1 MKSVNVT
8 IRVDEELKKQAD
20 SLFSD
25 LGMNLSTAF
34 NIFLKQSVREQ
45 GMPFVISKNVPN
57 VVTQAAMEAAEN
69 DEDMYGPFD
78 SVDALRE
85 ALNA

>member
-20 SLFSD
+20 FLFSD
-25 LGMNLSTAF
+25 LGMSLSTAF

-45 GMPFVISKNVPN
+45 GMPFKISRNVPN
-57 VVTQAAMEAAEN
+57 AVTLAAMDAAESG
-69 DEDMYGPFD
+69 EDMYGPFEDID
-78 SVDALRE
+78 SLKE

>member
-8 IRVDEELKKQAD
+8 IRIDEELKKQAD
-20 SLFSD
+20 LLFDD
-25 LGMNLSTAF
+25 LGMSLSTAF
-34 NIFLKQSVREQ
+34 NIFLRQSVREQ
-45 GMPFVISKNVPN
+45 QMPFAISRNVPN
-57 VVTQAAMEAAEN
+57 ALTQATMAAAEN

-78 SVDALRE
+78 SIEALKE

>member
-8 IRVDEELKKQAD
+8 IRVDEELKEQAD
-20 SLFSD
+20 SLFND
-25 LGMNLSTAF
+25 LGMSLSTAF

-45 GMPFVISKNVPN
+45 RMPFMISRNVPN
-57 VVTQAAMEAAEN
+57 TATMAAMEAAEN

-78 SVDALRE
+78 SIEALKE

>member
-1 MKSVNVT
+1 MKSVNIT

-20 SLFSD
+20 FLFSD
-25 LGMNLSTAF
+25 LGMSLSTAF

-45 GMPFVISKNVPN
+45 GMPFKISRNVPN
-57 VVTQAAMEAAEN
+57 AVTLAAMDAAEN
-69 DEDMYGPFD
+69 DEDMYGPFEDID
-78 SVDALRE
+78 SLKE

>member
-8 IRVDEELKKQAD
+8 IRVDEDLKKEAD

-25 LGMNLSTAF
+25 LGMSLSTAF
-34 NIFLKQSVREQ
+34 NIFLRQSVREQ
-45 GMPFVISKNVPN
+45 QMPFTISRNIPN
-57 VVTQAAMEAAEN
+57 ALTREAMAAAEK
-69 DEDMYGPFD
+69 DVDMYGPFE
-78 SVDALRE
+78 SIEALKE

>member
-57 VVTQAAMEAAEN
+57 VVTRAAMEAAEN

>member
-20 SLFSD
+20 SLFGE
-25 LGMNLSTAF
+25 LGMSLSTAF
-34 NIFLKQSVREQ
+34 NVFLKQSVREQ
-45 GMPFVISKNVPN
+45 RMPFIISRNAPN
-57 VVTQAAMEAAEN
+57 AITQAAMEAAEN
-69 DEDMYGPFD
+69 DEDMYGPFE
-78 SVDALRE
+78 SVEALKE